1 LSAAT
6 TSVSLKSTSNF
17 QPTLPAV
24 KKGDK
29 VTMVIKDAKG
39 KSYTVASLTVS
50 KTGSLKL
57 PAVKFT
63 QSGSYSITIKVG
75 TKTKIVKVTSTK

>member
-1 LSAAT
+1 M
-6 TSVSLKSTSNF
+6 
-17 QPTLPAV
+17 

-39 KSYTVASLTVS
+39 NSYTVAAVTAS
-50 KTGSLKL
+50 KAGSLKL

-63 QSGSYSITIKVG
+63 QKGSYTITIKVG
-75 TKTKIVKVTSTK
+75 SKTKVVKITSTK